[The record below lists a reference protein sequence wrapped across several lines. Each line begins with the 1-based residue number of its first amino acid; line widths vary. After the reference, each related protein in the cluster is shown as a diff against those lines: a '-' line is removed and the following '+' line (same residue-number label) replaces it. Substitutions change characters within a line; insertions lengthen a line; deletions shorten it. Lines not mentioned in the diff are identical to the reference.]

1 MLLESTALCSC
12 YINHL
17 MSLRAVWMPDE
28 MFPLHAGWLR
38 DEALSDGMLYATSPC
53 PGGSYLR
60 WSQGLYCAA
69 MNRES
74 AEHQRISPRRGVRC
88 GVDRL
93 RGHNDRKKS
102 KNPTRIFKMF
112 QVHHVSYF
120 DLSRRVE

>member
-28 MFPLHAGWLR
+28 MFPLHAGGCVMRRSVTGCSTPLPHAWR
-38 DEALSDGMLYATSPC
+38 ILSEVEP
-53 PGGSYLR
+53 
-60 WSQGLYCAA
+60 GLYCAA